1 MAVEIKYVVVRNGE
15 EKMTFAT
22 KKEADAYDRM
32 LDLAD
37 ALTGLLQQGPV
48 ALDEAQQEA
57 LAMYLA
63 QQKDRL
69 LQVLRGGKVSDN
81 SAADTG
87 TDPAG
92 VKISHGKLRSH
103 LSWNLRLRGIPD
115 VHPCHGFSARRS
127 GNLSQ

>member
-87 TDPAG
+87 AGADLAGDEPA
-92 VKISHGKLRSH
+92 
-103 LSWNLRLRGIPD
+103 D
-115 VHPCHGFSARRS
+115 AA
-127 GNLSQ
+127 

>member
-37 ALTGLLQQGPV
+37 ALTGLLHQGPV

-87 TDPAG
+87 AETDPAG
-92 VKISHGKLRSH
+92 DE
-103 LSWNLRLRGIPD
+103 PAD
-115 VHPCHGFSARRS
+115 AA
-127 GNLSQ
+127 